1 MSVSLAPLIA
11 LTAALLAIAVIG
23 VFWWRPGADAHTETP
38 APSEAAA
45 EAAPVAPA
53 PEIPEWAPPEGSL
66 LAGQLEIGQT
76 FHLQT
81 RTARYALTLLD
92 PNVGLYDAV
101 RVGPKVDAVVV
112 ERFKMLFVGSFVPNR
127 GMRYGE
133 FVLGGNLSYRK
144 VRDGDVLI
152 MHPSSVVERIF
163 FCIAEPRRQ
172 AS

>member
-1 MSVSLAPLIA
+1 MSVSLALLMA
-11 LTAALLAIAVIG
+11 FTAAALLIAIAG
-23 VFWWRPGADAHTETP
+23 VARRPARGETR
-38 APSEAAA
+38 E
-45 EAAPVAPA
+45 EAAPTPEPAAAPPAA
-53 PEIPEWAPPEGSL
+53 PLPDTPEWAPPEGSL

-101 RVGPKVDAVVV
+101 RVGPKLEKVVT

-144 VRDGDVLI
+144 VRDGDVLN